1 MPVDVLAIGP
11 HPDDVEMTSA
21 GLLVKMKSRGY
32 STGIVHLTC
41 GELGSRG
48 TPEEREREAAEAAG
62 LIGVD
67 HMEILGVEHGFE
79 DGSVRV
85 TEGTKRRLAEVVR
98 RLRPRLVI
106 APYPRDPHPDHANAG
121 LVASQAVHFAELRNF
136 DIEGEPHFSGQLVY
150 GMYRTVFEPTFV
162 VDVTDE
168 FEQKKRAVLAYH
180 SQVGPT
186 QEGEKES
193 RLSSPEFMRGWEA
206 RHVFYGN
213 MIGRRYGEAYFSEY
227 VIPLADPVAAFDVPQ
242 QRRIAVRTLAAGG

>member
-21 GLLVKMKSRGY
+21 GLLIKMKSRGY

-48 TPEEREREAAEAAG
+48 TPEEREREAAEAARI
-62 LIGVD
+62 IGVD
-67 HMEILGVEHGFE
+67 HMETLGPDHGFA
-79 DGSVRV
+79 DGGVRV
-85 TEGTKRRLAEVVR
+85 SEETKRSLAKVIRRLA
-98 RLRPRLVI
+98 PRLVI

-121 LVASQAVHFAELRNF
+121 LVAAQAVHFAELRNY
-136 DIEGEPHFSGQLVY
+136 DIDGEPHFSGQLVY

-168 FEQKKRAVLAYH
+168 LEQKRRAVLAYH

-186 QEGEKES
+186 KEGERES
-193 RLSSPEFMRGWEA
+193 RLSSPAFMRGWEA
-206 RHVFYGN
+206 RHVFYGS
-213 MIGRRYGEAYFSEY
+213 MIGRPYGEAYFSEY

-242 QRRIAVRTLAAGG
+242 QRRIAVRTLASGG